1 MPDISTP
8 NWSAALQR
16 LARSYARVA
25 RQVLGDNL
33 TSVVL
38 YGSVARGEAHAESDV
53 DLLIICKQLPHAI
66 FERNRLLDP
75 VREQV
80 EPRLRRLWARG
91 YRGDFSEILKTEA
104 EAQHVV
110 PPYLDMTEDA
120 ILLVDRGRFFA
131 QVLERVRERLREL
144 GAQRKQLGTVR
155 YWDLKP
161 DFRPGEVIEI

>member
-1 MPDISTP
+1 MRHAQTV
-8 NWSAALQR
+8 NWSNALQR
-16 LARSYARVA
+16 LARCYARAA
-25 RQVLGDNL
+25 RETLGENL

-38 YGSVARGEAHAESDV
+38 YGSVARGEAHADSDI
-53 DLLIICKQLPHAI
+53 DLLIICRQLPRGI
-66 FERNRLLDP
+66 FERNGLLHP
-75 VREQV
+75 VREQM

-91 YRGDFSEILKTEA
+91 YRGDFSEVLKTEA

-120 ILLVDRGRFFA
+120 MLLVDRRHFFA
-131 QVLERVRERLREL
+131 GVLERVRQRLREL
-144 GAQRKQLGTVR
+144 GAQRKRLGTVR

>member
-1 MPDISTP
+1 MPF
-8 NWSAALQR
+8 
-16 LARSYARVA
+16 
-25 RQVLGDNL
+25 LGI
-33 TSVVL
+33 
-38 YGSVARGEAHAESDV
+38 
-53 DLLIICKQLPHAI
+53 DLLIICEQLPRGI

-104 EAQHVV
+104 EAQYVV

-144 GAQRKQLGTVR
+144 GAPRKQLGTVR